1 MKALLIIFLALA
13 FVVGG
18 LLLLKSSAKT
28 GLPSNEVIKRVKQ
41 REQQLD
47 EEEKHEDR

>member
-18 LLLLKSSAKT
+18 LLLLRSSAKT
-28 GLPSNEVIKRVKQ
+28 GLPSDEVINRVKQ
-41 REQQLD
+41 REAKLQD
-47 EEEKHEDR
+47 EDKREDS